1 MHPLAPTGKLWEQAD
16 ACPRSCEPFSPSWGH
31 PNWCGSFFFGATMIS
46 LESNDLTGL
55 IEKFADSSVLK
66 ALNQK
71 SISLDHVQLLAVL
84 SKEKQ
89 NQAISAIL
97 ALDNTLGVDELRQSI
112 EAKALRLDTL
122 PAQKNA
128 ESACISCI
136 HNTTVSS
143 KVFPIHVAPG
153 LCTNGGCDLVKASG
167 PAGEKRNR
175 QSTNDKTADN
185 TKAISEIREKLW
197 RSGLKMFV
205 LQADRG
211 LNRVLFLC
219 MLAGGWKP
227 TSDFGESIFK
237 CKVDPVRALEIAS
250 SMDDPATLSEGLH
263 EVAANLVDEAP
274 IDQVR
279 GLLKA
284 LHVPLGRYF
293 PMQKRFLDY
302 LDLDGIYLIAKDLG
316 VEEGKEIK
324 RARETGLKEYAKAV
338 ANAIPDDRLKDYV
351 PPDLRP

>member
-1 MHPLAPTGKLWEQAD
+1 
-16 ACPRSCEPFSPSWGH
+16 
-31 PNWCGSFFFGATMIS
+31 MIS
-46 LESNDLTGL
+46 IESNDLSDL
-55 IEKFADSSVLK
+55 IEKFADSSVLE

-71 SISLDHVQLLAVL
+71 KISLGHAQLLAVL

-89 NQAISAIL
+89 AEAIDAIL

-112 EAKALRLDTL
+112 EAKALRLESL
-122 PAQKNA
+122 PEKKDVD
-128 ESACISCI
+128 SSCKSCI

-143 KVFPIHVAPG
+143 KVFPIHIAPG
-153 LCTNGGCDLVKASG
+153 LCTNGCCDIAKASG
-167 PAGEKRNR
+167 LADGKRN
-175 QSTNDKTADN
+175 QQATNDKTAKK
-185 TKAISEIREKLW
+185 TKAISDIREKLW
-197 RSGLKMFV
+197 RSSLKRFV
-205 LQADRG
+205 LEADRG

-250 SMDDPATLSEGLH
+250 TMDDTAALTEGLH
-263 EVAANLVDEAP
+263 EAAANLVDEAP

-284 LHVPLGRYF
+284 LHVPLGQYF
-293 PMQKRFLDY
+293 PMQKSFLET
-302 LDLDGIYLIAKDLG
+302 LDLTGISLIADELG
-316 VEEGKEIK
+316 IVENQEIK
-324 RARETGLKEYAKAV
+324 CARETGLKEYAKAV
-338 ANAIPDDRLKDYV
+338 ANAIPDDHLKDYV